1 MGILEQGRERF
12 GWETA
17 ESMRQPHRRG
27 DLGWVAIAW
36 AVWRATAM
44 PQGWIAERLG
54 LRSAA
59 NVSQWLRRFEA
70 LEDRALP
77 KEIKKW
83 KREMSRI
90 SA

>member
-1 MGILEQGRERF
+1 
-12 GWETA
+12 
-17 ESMRQPHRRG
+17 
-27 DLGWVAIAW
+27 
-36 AVWRATAM
+36 M

-59 NVSQWLRRFEA
+59 NVSQCLRRFEA